1 MPTQENYVQF
11 IPGNPQVVS
20 ISRLAE
26 GENDTEVIFGRL
38 PGRFGFDQDDNIE
51 MHFYDSTNN
60 LVGSVLIPVNIG
72 IISGRTI
79 LLPDGT
85 EDEKIVVDMTRV
97 QKELGLLVP
106 PGTYTVSINLFSN
119 EIGAYN
125 NPKMIIEEV
134 SASRTELRLGFVAS
148 NITDVEVSELFEFTQ
163 PGVPRATAASI
174 LADTLGVENLTSTQ
188 DQAAPGPDEILG
200 FTSNV
205 IQKLEDVDPE
215 IITKL
220 SDLQPDAPDNLIIT
234 MQVLYAAIYDE
245 FIGLLETTKNSKQ
258 FDRLQESELLILV
271 QEAVDRAL
279 QNTNLRLFTGD
290 TVFYTTPV

>member
-20 ISRLAE
+20 VSRLAE

-38 PGRFGFDQDDNIE
+38 PGQFGFDQDDNIE
-51 MHFYDSTNN
+51 MHFYDSSNN
-60 LVGSVLIPVNIG
+60 LVGSVIIPVNTG

-134 SASRTELRLGFVAS
+134 STSRTELRLGFVAS

-163 PGVPRATAASI
+163 PSVPRATAASI
-174 LADTLGVENLTSTQ
+174 LADILVVDNPTSTE
-188 DQAAPGPDEILG
+188 DQQAPGPDEILA

-220 SDLQPDAPDNLIIT
+220 SDIQPDANDNLFATIR
-234 MQVLYAAIYDE
+234 VLNEAIYDE
-245 FIGLLETTKNSKQ
+245 FLSLLENTKNSKQ

-271 QEAVDRAL
+271 QKAVDKAL
-279 QNTNLRLFTGD
+279 KNTNLRLFTGD

>member
-1 MPTQENYVQF
+1 MPNQENYVQL

-20 ISRLAE
+20 VSRLAE

-38 PGRFGFDQDDNIE
+38 PGQFGFDQDDNIE

-60 LVGSVLIPVNIG
+60 LVGSVLIPVDTG
-72 IISGRTI
+72 IISGRTVA
-79 LLPDGT
+79 LPDGT
-85 EDEKIVVDMTRV
+85 TDEKIVVDMTRV
-97 QKELGLLVP
+97 QKELGLLIP

-119 EIGAYN
+119 EIGSYT

-134 SASRTELRLGFVAS
+134 SPSRTELRLGFVAS

-163 PGVPRATAASI
+163 PGVPRVVAAGI
-174 LADTLGVENLTSTQ
+174 VADALGVENPTSTQ

-200 FTSNV
+200 FTSNI

-215 IITKL
+215 IISKL
-220 SDLQPDAPDNLIIT
+220 SDLQPDAVDNLTTTI
-234 MQVLYAAIYDE
+234 QFLYAVVYDE
-245 FIGLLETTKNSKQ
+245 FLSLLENTKNSKQ
-258 FDRLQESELLILV
+258 FDRLQESELLILI

-279 QNTNLRLFTGD
+279 TNTNLRLFTGD